1 MIRLS
6 LLQYSPFYFWNKDI
20 KKCKP
25 HESGFGTVVTGL
37 NGSQYHVK
45 ESVEDI
51 KDKLNSSCDR
61 YVKLSELDIEPIT
74 ISFNKP
80 VSPKTVSIKIPNNV
94 PSNVKPIVI
103 FPTVDYKD
111 LTIDVT
117 QRDSKYNN
125 TTFKTVIEDNQS
137 HVINLNTGVE

>member
-1 MIRLS
+1 MIFLRE
-6 LLQYSPFYFWNKDI
+6 I
-20 KKCKP
+20 KSEP
-25 HESGFGTVVTGL
+25 LFISSENVEDYEMHESGFGTVVIDK
-37 NGSQYHVK
+37 NGFVHHVM
-45 ESVEDI
+45 ESLEEVEEI
-51 KDKLNSSCDR
+51 LAKGSNVTVNYEIGIGNRVLPK
-61 YVKLSELDIEPIT
+61 T
-74 ISFNKP
+74 ISIE
-80 VSPKTVSIKIPNNV
+80 VPKNV
-94 PSNVKPIVI
+94 PSRVNPIVI

>member
-1 MIRLS
+1 MIFLRE
-6 LLQYSPFYFWNKDI
+6 I
-20 KKCKP
+20 KTDPWFTCSERIRDFEA
-25 HESGFGTVVTGL
+25 HESGFGTVLIDKNGFEHHVMESLGEVEEILAKGSNVTVNYEIGIG
-37 NGSQYHVK
+37 NRVTP
-45 ESVEDI
+45 EI
-51 KDKLNSSCDR
+51 
-61 YVKLSELDIEPIT
+61 LSIA
-74 ISFNKP
+74 K
-80 VSPKTVSIKIPNNV
+80 PNNV
-94 PSNVKPIVI
+94 PSRVRPIVI